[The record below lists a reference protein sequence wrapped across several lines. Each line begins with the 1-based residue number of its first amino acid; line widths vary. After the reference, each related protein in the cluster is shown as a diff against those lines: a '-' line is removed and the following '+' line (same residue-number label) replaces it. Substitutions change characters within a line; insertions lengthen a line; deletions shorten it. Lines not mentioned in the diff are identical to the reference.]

1 MYRWQEVSRLDDLF
15 EGLPEHLS
23 VEELAGVLG
32 VTKQTAYGW
41 LQKGYIPA
49 YKVGPAWMI
58 VRDEVKDHLA
68 AHRNRPLTP
77 QSPPHETD

>member
-1 MYRWQEVSRLDDLF
+1 MLRWQEVSRLDDLF
-15 EGLPEHLS
+15 EDLPEHLT
-23 VEELAGVLG
+23 VEQLAGVLG
-32 VTKQTAYGW
+32 VTKPTAYGW

-49 YKVGPAWMI
+49 YKIGGAWMI

-77 QSPPHETD
+77 SPANDED